1 MWKLFCIISGI
12 LLTLE
17 IAAAIY
23 IGTCPIEQVVH
34 LGSIIPKPLILI
46 GMYMLYYVLYYKI
59 LLMVFGLFFLAFYGS
74 VVYEEK
80 QTEKYMNILEKHHLR

>member
-12 LLTLE
+12 LLAIE

-46 GMYMLYYVLYYKI
+46 GMYVLYYVLYDKT